1 MGASVAIVMP
11 TYNNLPQLRVALQA
25 LAQQTYQDFV
35 AYVCVDGSTD
45 GTLVYLERHAP
56 PFVRVLT
63 HPDGRNHGRNAV
75 RNLVLPYLAL
85 HPWVALLD
93 SDSVP
98 LPTWLEA
105 FFAAQPASDEV
116 LVGAVMYYAQVNPH
130 PWASYLQWRERVR
143 SQRPPAFTIFLS
155 GNAFLPTQAF
165 LTLEGM
171 DARIRRHGLGDTE
184 LGWRLQEAG
193 YRFRYVPAA
202 KVWSDASLSLGT
214 VLLRAYEMGRYNLPY
229 LAQKHPAMMAYLF
242 GGKWLYQ
249 PWRRVLLRVIFGLTG
264 TTRLMRNLWSLPRA
278 WQRWVVRY
286 LLFQAV
292 ARGYWG
298 LRPPVRLPEM

>member
-1 MGASVAIVMP
+1 MGASVAVVMP

-35 AYVCVDGSTD
+35 VYVCVDGSTD
-45 GTLVYLERHAP
+45 GTLAYLEGHAP

-63 HPDGRNHGRNAV
+63 HPDGRNHGRNAA

-85 HPWVALLD
+85 HSWVALLD

-98 LPTWLEA
+98 LPGWLET
-105 FFAAQPASDEV
+105 FLAAKPASDEV
-116 LVGAVMYYAQVNPH
+116 LLGAILYYAMVNPH
-130 PWASYLQWRERVR
+130 PWATYLQWRERAR
-143 SQRPPAFTIFLS
+143 SRRPPTFTSFLS
-155 GNAFLPTQAF
+155 GNAFIPAQAF
-165 LTLEGM
+165 LAMEGM
-171 DARIRRHGLGDTE
+171 DARIRRHGLDDTE
-184 LGWRLQEAG
+184 LGWRLQKAG
-193 YRFRYVPAA
+193 YRFRYVPTA

-229 LAQKHPAMMAYLF
+229 LVQKHPSITAHLL

-249 PWRRVLLRVIFGLTG
+249 PWRRALLRGIFGLTG
-264 TTRLMRNLWSLPRA
+264 TTRLVKSVLRLPPV

-298 LRPPVRLPEM
+298 LRPPVRLPEV